1 MALSS
6 GTKLGPYEIQ
16 SPLGAG
22 GMGEVYRAR
31 DTRLDR
37 TVAVKI
43 LPSHLSDNPEAR
55 QRFDQEAR
63 TISSVNHP
71 HICTLYDVGHQDGI
85 DYLVMEYLEGETLA
99 ERLTK
104 GPLPMEQV
112 LRYGVDICDGL
123 EKAHRCGVVHRDLK
137 PGNIMLTKNGAKL
150 MDFGLAK
157 SVMASAASA
166 SNLNVTVSTP
176 PASHPLTAQGT
187 VVGTFQYMAPEQVE
201 GKPAD
206 ARSDI
211 FALGAVLY
219 EMTTGKRAFEGKTPA
234 SAMAAVLERDPAP
247 ISSIQ
252 PMTPPAFERLA
263 KVCLAKDP
271 DDRWQTAHDVKL
283 QLRQIIE
290 GGSQITSSVMAI
302 APPARRH
309 TRLLP
314 WIVASILA
322 SVAATALILLYQ
334 ANQKELPVLRVQINP
349 PDKMQFNLSG
359 DHGGPAAISPDGH
372 YVVYSANNSANG
384 TQLYLRPLDSTT
396 AQALPETE
404 GATFPFWSPDSRSIA
419 FFTDDKLKRIEV
431 TGGTPVT
438 ICDSTLGRGG
448 SWNRDGTIVAALSY
462 NTGISRVSANGG
474 APTLVTTVNT
484 AEYSSHR
491 WPWFLPDGKHFLYI
505 AVKHNAPT
513 SPETAVMMGSIDGKE
528 NRLLLHTLSNAVF
541 ASGRLLFQRE
551 NSLVSQLFDP
561 ATGKFSGDPETLS
574 ENVQFDSGLW
584 RMNVSVSNNGML
596 VYASGATT
604 GNEILTWYDRSG
616 KKLGTVGEQA
626 EYFDLDLSPDEKQ
639 LATTEL
645 NTATATIWLHD
656 LLNNRQT
663 RLTFTGGAHLTPIWS
678 PDGKQIAFTSNQQAA
693 ISVKTM
699 GSSAPEQTLISSPKP
714 IFQALSDWS
723 RDGRYIMYEQGVGF
737 NVDLWVLPLTGDR
750 KPFAYTTGG
759 ASRGTFSPD
768 GRWIAYVGQEAGRPE
783 IFVAPF
789 PWTGAKWQVSNGG
802 GASPRWSAN
811 GKELFYFDLTGLT
824 AVEVDGSGSAFQ
836 IGSSKQLF
844 RLPLRGIIA
853 REYSP
858 TKDGQRFIA
867 ISPSEGS
874 SQSLTLVQNWLAEL
888 KNK

>member
-1 MALSS
+1 MALAS

-43 LPSHLSDNPEAR
+43 LPSHLSENPEAR

-71 HICTLYDVGHQDGI
+71 NICTLYDVGHQDGT
-85 DYLVMEYLEGETLA
+85 DYLVMEFLEGETLA
-99 ERLTK
+99 ERLRK
-104 GPLPMEQV
+104 GPLPIEQV
-112 LRYGVDICDGL
+112 LRYGIDICEGL
-123 EKAHRCGVVHRDLK
+123 DRAHRSGVIHRDLK
-137 PGNIMLTKNGAKL
+137 PGNVMLTRVGAKL

-157 SVMASAASA
+157 ASAANAAAA
-166 SNLNVTVSTP
+166 SNLSVTVSTP
-176 PASHPLTAQGT
+176 PGSHPLTAQGT

-234 SAMAAVLERDPAP
+234 STMAAVLERDPAP
-247 ISSIQ
+247 LSSIQ
-252 PMTPPAFERLA
+252 PMTPPAFERLV

-271 DDRWQTAHDVKL
+271 DERWQTAHDVKL
-283 QLRQIIE
+283 QLRQMVD
-290 GGSQITSSVMAI
+290 GSSQITSSAVAVVT
-302 APPARRH
+302 PRRR
-309 TRLLP
+309 TTALP
-314 WIVASILA
+314 WM
-322 SVAATALILLYQ
+322 VAAALAVIAAAAIFFLYE
-334 ANQKELPVLRVQINP
+334 ASQKELPVLRLEIDP

-372 YVVYSANNSANG
+372 YLVFSANGANG
-384 TQLYLRPLDSTT
+384 TQLYLRALDSI
-396 AQALPETE
+396 ASKPLPETE
-404 GATFPFWSPDSRSIA
+404 GAMFPFWSPDSRSIA

-431 TGGTPVT
+431 AGGSAVT
-438 ICDSTLGRGG
+438 ICESALGRGG
-448 SWNRDGTIVAALSY
+448 SWNQDGTIIAALSY
-462 NTGISRVSANGG
+462 NTGISRVPASGG
-474 APTLVTTVNT
+474 TPSPVTNLDYDK
-484 AEYSSHR
+484 YSSHR

-505 AVKHNAPT
+505 AIKHNAPT
-513 SPETAVMMGSIDGKE
+513 SPDTAVFMGSLDGKE
-528 NRLLLHTLSNAVF
+528 NQLVLHTLSNAIFV
-541 ASGRLLFQRE
+541 SGRLLFQRE
-551 NSLVSQLFDP
+551 NSLVTQAFNPSN
-561 ATGKFSGDPETLS
+561 GKLSGELQTMS

-584 RMNVSVSNNGML
+584 RMNLSVSDNGMM
-596 VYASGATT
+596 VYASGTSN

-616 KKLGTVGEQA
+616 KKLGTVGEQS
-626 EYFDLDLSPDEKQ
+626 EYFDVDLSPDEKQ
-639 LATTEL
+639 LVTTEL
-645 NTATATIWLHD
+645 NTATATAWLHD
-656 LLNNRQT
+656 LATGRKT
-663 RLTFTGGAHLTPIWS
+663 RLTFTGGAHMTPLWS
-678 PDGKQIAFTSNQQAA
+678 PDGKQVAFTANQQASIA
-693 ISVKTM
+693 VKTL

-723 RDGRYIMYEQGVGF
+723 RDGRYLMYEQGIGF
-737 NVDLWVLPLTGDR
+737 NVDLWVLPLAGDH
-750 KPFAYTTGG
+750 KQFLYTNQ

-768 GRWIAYVGQEAGRPE
+768 GRWVAYVGQESGRPE

-789 PWTGAKWQVSNGG
+789 PWTGTKWQISNGG

-811 GKELFYFDLTGLT
+811 GKELYYFDLTGLV
-824 AVEVDGSGSAFQ
+824 AVQVDGSGSAFQ
-836 IGSSKQLF
+836 VSSSKLLF
-844 RLPLRGIIA
+844 NLPLRGIIA

-874 SQSLTLVQNWLAEL
+874 SQSLTLVQNWQAEL
-888 KNK
+888 KSK

>member
-1 MALSS
+1 MPLTS

-43 LPSHLSDNPEAR
+43 LPSHLSENPEAK

-71 HICTLYDVGHQDGI
+71 NICTLYDVGHQDGI

-99 ERLTK
+99 DRLRK
-104 GPLPMEQV
+104 GPLPIDQV
-112 LRYGVDICDGL
+112 LRYAADICEGL
-123 EKAHRCGVVHRDLK
+123 DKAHRCGVVHRDLK
-137 PGNIMLTKNGAKL
+137 PGNIMLTKVGAKL

-157 SVMASAASA
+157 AAVASAAAVA
-166 SNLNVTVSTP
+166 SNLTVTSATP
-176 PASHPLTAQGT
+176 PGSHPLTAQGT
-187 VVGTFQYMAPEQVE
+187 VVGTFQYMSPEQVE

-219 EMTTGKRAFEGKTPA
+219 EMTTGRRAFEGKTA
-234 SAMAAVLERDPAP
+234 TSAMAAVLERDPP
-247 ISSIQ
+247 RISSLQ
-252 PMTPPAFERLA
+252 PMTPPAFERLV
-263 KVCLAKDP
+263 KSCLAKDP

-283 QLRQIIE
+283 QLRQILE
-290 GGSQITSSVMAI
+290 GGSQITSSAI
-302 APPARRH
+302 AVVP
-309 TRLLP
+309 TRKRTSKMP
-314 WIVASILA
+314 WIVAAALA
-322 SVAATALILLYQ
+322 AIAIGALFLLYQ
-334 ANQKELPVLRVQINP
+334 AEQKQLPVLRLEINP
-349 PDKMQFNLSG
+349 PDKLQFNLSG
-359 DHGGPAAISPDGH
+359 DHGGPAVISPDGRLL
-372 YVVYSANNSANG
+372 VFSANGASG
-384 TQLYLRPLDSTT
+384 TQLYLRALDSTS
-396 AQALPETE
+396 AQPLPGTE
-404 GATFPFWSPDSRSIA
+404 GAMFPFWSPDSRSIA
-419 FFTDDKLKRIEV
+419 FFTDDKLKRIEA

-438 ICDSTLGRGG
+438 ICESTLGRGG
-448 SWNRDGTIVAALSY
+448 SWNQDGTIVAALSY

-474 APTLVTTVNT
+474 IPSPVTVIDYDH
-484 AEYSSHR
+484 YSSHR

-513 SPETAVMMGSIDGKE
+513 SPETAVFLASLDGKE
-528 NRLLLHTLSNAVF
+528 NRLLLHSFSNAVY

-551 NSLVSQLFDP
+551 NSLVTQVFDP
-561 ATGKFSGDPETLS
+561 SSGKLSGDPDTLS

-584 RMNVSVSNNGML
+584 RMNVSVSDGGML
-596 VYASGATT
+596 VYASGTT
-604 GNEILTWYDRSG
+604 NGNEILTWYDRDG
-616 KKLGTVGEQA
+616 KKLGVVGEQS

-645 NTATATIWLHD
+645 NTATATIWIQD
-656 LLNNRQT
+656 LVNNRKT

-678 PDGKQIAFTSNQQAA
+678 PDGKQIAFTSNQQSA
-693 ISVKTM
+693 IAVKTL

-723 RDGRYIMYEQGVGF
+723 RDGRYLMYEQGVGF
-737 NVDLWVLPLTGDR
+737 NVDLWVLPLAGDH
-750 KPFAYTTGG
+750 KPFAYTSA

-768 GRWIAYVGQEAGRPE
+768 GRWIAYVGQESGRPE

-789 PWTGAKWQVSNGG
+789 PWTGAKWQISNGG
-802 GASPRWSAN
+802 GASPRWSAD
-811 GKELFYFDLTGLT
+811 GKELYYFDLTGLT
-824 AVEVDGSGSAFQ
+824 AVEVNGSGSAFEVA
-836 IGSSKQLF
+836 GSKQLF

-858 TKDGQRFIA
+858 SRDGRRFVA

-874 SQSLTLVQNWLAEL
+874 SQALTLVQNWQAEL
-888 KNK
+888 KKK